1 MKTIALGVML
11 MLLAAGCQNGPPA
24 TEGEGVAPGREGT
37 KMTERDPKVTTQ
49 AAKPPLDLAAPAKT
63 ATATF
68 ALG

>member
-11 MLLAAGCQNGPPA
+11 MLLAAGCQNGPLA
-24 TEGEGVAPGREGT
+24 TEREGAAPGREGT
-37 KMTERDPKVTTQ
+37 KMTERDLKAATQ
-49 AAKPPLDLAAPAKT
+49 VVKPPLDLAAPEKT